1 MMRVLAFVAFTL
13 LAAVASANAET
24 YTAELDALAAKS
36 DLNELIMRV
45 NKPRNAEELQLGL
58 AWLRD
63 RSLAGFGGS
72 RIHYSYAYGL
82 FGAGVRDTAAFA
94 YILGLLTGRIDAARC
109 KDPSAPGDKLQR
121 WDQNLAPILAHFLS
135 FGPDQRRELISLAIA
150 IEEKHNARAPDTWL
164 CSGGLSFMLRFSEK
178 HRNNPNP
185 PSREIQDP
193 SRPGRTILLDDPDI
207 KPEFVADEEWHL
219 RRKQLVAKFT
229 EQLSAAK

>member
-1 MMRVLAFVAFTL
+1 MRLATFAVLLF
-13 LAAVASANAET
+13 LALVTKAHADT

-45 NKPRNAEELQLGL
+45 NQPRNPEELRLSL

-63 RSLAGFGGS
+63 KSIAGFGGS

-94 YILGLLTGRIDAARC
+94 YVLGLLTGRIDAARC

-121 WDQNLAPILAHFLS
+121 WDQNLATIFKHFLS
-135 FGPDQRRELISLAIA
+135 LGPDQRKEQIALAVA
-150 IEEKHNARAPDTWL
+150 IEDKHSNRPPDSWL
-164 CSGGLSFMLRFSEK
+164 CSGGLSFMLKFSEK
-178 HRNNPNP
+178 HKNNPNP
-185 PSREIQDP
+185 PTREIQDP
-193 SRPGRTILLDDPDI
+193 SRPGRTILMEDPDI
-207 KPEFVADEEWHL
+207 KPEFVADEEWQP
-219 RRKQLVAKFT
+219 RRKQLVAKFV